1 MDVAVVVKDAAVA
14 DIRVAA
20 GCDHIEDAADVVV
33 VVAFLA
39 GWD

>member
-1 MDVAVVVKDAAVA
+1 LDVAVAVA

-20 GCDHIEDAADVVV
+20 ECDHIEDAADVVV
-33 VVAFLA
+33 VVVVVAFLA